1 MRRRGIVLEL
11 ATDHAVV
18 LSADGEFCRLPRLEN
33 MAVGAEVTWESQRSD
48 GTADPLPPGRT
59 RHTRPLVWMRGAAA
73 GLAACLTIAAGMWW
87 GQSRI
92 GTVTAEA
99 YAFLSIDINPSVA
112 LQVDQKQ
119 RVLEAYGLND
129 DGTRLLQR
137 VHLDKEEPLKAAL
150 EDIMDAAV
158 AAGMLPDEDAILI
171 SAAPASGQADV
182 SAVQEQAEQTVKD
195 TIQNNPE
202 IRQHHP
208 TVYSIGV
215 SAVVWDAAKKANIS
229 PGKFAAF
236 LIAHQE
242 GKEVTLEDLHGKT
255 LEEVLSTPSA
265 RSIAEILKKGDPDK
279 VAQIVK
285 DSHNNADVPKSSVT
299 TPTEPDR
306 TGKSDHSPPG
316 KDRKGGQADHGSGS
330 GQSDNGSTK
339 GHGQG
344 DSSDDG
350 HGKAHKSGE
359 VTVQLGNSVI
369 TVPVGP
375 SDNSRGNGRESGDNA
390 KRDKNRGK
398 QNESGD
404 KGKAGHADKSDK
416 HQTSHGNRKDDGER
430 QHGQHNDENRGHS
443 ESNQEHSDWS
453 RFVMDLFDER

>member
-1 MRRRGIVLEL
+1 
-11 ATDHAVV
+11 
-18 LSADGEFCRLPRLEN
+18 
-33 MAVGAEVTWESQRSD
+33 
-48 GTADPLPPGRT
+48 
-59 RHTRPLVWMRGAAA
+59 MRGAAA

-99 YAFLSIDINPSVA
+99 YAFVSIDINPSVA

-119 RVLEAYGLND
+119 RVLEAFGLND

-137 VHLDKEEPLKAAL
+137 VHLEKEEPLKAAL
-150 EDIMDAAV
+150 EDIVDAAV

-171 SAAPASGQADV
+171 SAAPANGQADV

-202 IRQHHP
+202 VRQHHP

-215 SAVVWDAAKKANIS
+215 SAVVWNAAKQANIS

-236 LIAHQE
+236 LIAQQE
-242 GKEVTLEDLHGKT
+242 GKEVTLADLHGKT

-265 RSIAEILKKGDPDK
+265 HSIVEILKKSDPDK
-279 VAQIVK
+279 VEQLVK
-285 DSHNNADVPKSSVT
+285 DFHDKSTVPKSSVT

-306 TGKSDHSPPG
+306 TGKPGHSPPG

-330 GQSDNGSTK
+330 GQSDNGSNNE
-339 GHGQG
+339 HGQHG
-344 DSSDDG
+344 SSDDS

-359 VTVQLGNSVI
+359 ATVQLGNSVI
-369 TVPVGP
+369 TVPIGP
-375 SDNSRGNGRESGDNA
+375 SDNSRGNDRENGDNA
-390 KRDKNRGK
+390 KHDKKRGN
-398 QNESGD
+398 QDENGD
-404 KGKAGHADKSDK
+404 KGNAGHSDNKSDK
-416 HQTSHGNRKDDGER
+416 HQKSRGNRNGDSERSRQGNGGSGEGDGE
-430 QHGQHNDENRGHS
+430 QQQGQHNDENRGHS
-443 ESNQEHSDWS
+443 GSDQEHGDWS
-453 RFVMDLFDER
+453 HHVMDLFDEE